1 MSTVI
6 LLHNDI
12 CEAAETDNSLDMC
25 VLISNLVSNERQEIH
40 SPDEYN
46 PFAPFFTSPH
56 PSGFCPSEF
65 NPFASIL
72 NSPINRDSI
81 SSFNSSGDS
90 LSNFDLEFDAEFL
103 SDDDFD
109 ESCVFGQ
116 DTLPFSNRKKLSRT
130 RSFFNRLFA
139 SFVAKRRK
147 RLTRI
152 HHKKISR
159 GASCPFQNA
168 TFANEYLCD

>member
-25 VLISNLVSNERQEIH
+25 VLISNLVSDERQEEVH
-40 SPDEYN
+40 SPDEYNYN

-56 PSGFCPSEF
+56 PSRFCPAEF

-72 NSPINRDSI
+72 NSAINRDSV

-109 ESCVFGQ
+109 DSCVFGQ
-116 DTLPFSNRKKLSRT
+116 DTLPFSNRKKLSST
-130 RSFFNRLFA
+130 RSFFSRLFA

-147 RLTRI
+147 RLTRNL
-152 HHKKISR
+152 HKKLSR
-159 GASCPFQNA
+159 GASS
-168 TFANEYLCD
+168 LR